1 MTEAKSLQELYL
13 GGGHVAGARDL
24 SAQAWRI
31 VWLTPLAADPGFEPK
46 TAALV
51 AIRPFLDRLGD
62 AGSIER
68 ICAQI
73 LDLANEKAA

>member
-1 MTEAKSLQELYL
+1 
-13 GGGHVAGARDL
+13 VARLDRI
-24 SAQAWRI
+24 AWRI

-68 ICAQI
+68 ICAQV